1 MLLPAKL
8 FFPADYS
15 ALLRPPFTPI
25 FHQKRIPDTFFKFFY
40 KNFLSTAVYDPLRAG
55 RISPD
60 TGQCPAKGGS
70 VMVKGTTRQV
80 LVVRPQESDL
90 FEQAIFL
97 LREEALE
104 QHGVTEQALLEEARR
119 LAAAPPSAR
128 PHRRHPGFPV
138 RRDGSGI
145 CGAGVALLRADLLRQ
160 HRILA
165 LTESCGT
172 APGLLRPLKKTNGQS
187 CFFSRFMVQ
196 YGAGGMDPCSC
207 FPAIRRFSSHR
218 WPA

>member
-1 MLLPAKL
+1 
-8 FFPADYS
+8 
-15 ALLRPPFTPI
+15 
-25 FHQKRIPDTFFKFFY
+25 
-40 KNFLSTAVYDPLRAG
+40 
-55 RISPD
+55 
-60 TGQCPAKGGS
+60 
-70 VMVKGTTRQV
+70 MVKGTTRQV
-80 LVVRPQESDL
+80 IVVRPQESDL

-119 LAAAPPSAR
+119 LAAAPP
-128 PHRRHPGFPV
+128 HPGFPV

-145 CGAGVALLRADLLRQ
+145 CRAGVALLYTDFLRQ

-196 YGAGGMDPCSC
+196 YGSGGMDPCSC
-207 FPAIRRFSSHR
+207 FPAIRRFFSHR
-218 WPA
+218 WLA

>member
-1 MLLPAKL
+1 
-8 FFPADYS
+8 
-15 ALLRPPFTPI
+15 
-25 FHQKRIPDTFFKFFY
+25 
-40 KNFLSTAVYDPLRAG
+40 
-55 RISPD
+55 
-60 TGQCPAKGGS
+60 
-70 VMVKGTTRQV
+70 MVKGTTRKV

-196 YGAGGMDPCSC
+196 YGSGGMDPCSC